1 MGEAGNMISAEYD
14 RVIRNALITQVVAGC
29 FAALILD
36 GGIIARVVGVAVL
49 GFWLGAAILVLRR
62 PFKPSRID
70 LGFIQWGFWPV
81 LAATVLRQAFA
92 S

>member
-1 MGEAGNMISAEYD
+1 MSETRTMISAEYD
-14 RVIRNALITQVVAGC
+14 RVIRNALITQAVLGS

-49 GFWLGAAILVLRR
+49 AFWLCVAILVLRR

-70 LGFIQWGFWPV
+70 LLFIQWGFWPV
-81 LAATVLRQAFA
+81 LAASVLRQAFA
-92 S
+92 